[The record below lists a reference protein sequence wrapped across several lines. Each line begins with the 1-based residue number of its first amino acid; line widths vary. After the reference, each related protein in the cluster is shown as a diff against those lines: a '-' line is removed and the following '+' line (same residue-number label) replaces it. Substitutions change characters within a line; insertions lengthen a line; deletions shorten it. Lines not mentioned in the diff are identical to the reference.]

1 MDILTKLNL
10 FLLILIFLIS
20 IFIFYSLFLQHMK
33 GNLLHLNGKS
43 FLLQKLD
50 FYLAKKKK
58 YSQQFSICMFEY
70 CMWISE
76 SSYNSIQ
83 RHIFSIFFLLL
94 FQSKQIENSQNVLL
108 LFISEKHFL
117 LFRPTPFIFIHPH
130 IIRFQSSLFFPNQLI

>member
-1 MDILTKLNL
+1 MYILTKLIF
-10 FLLILIFLIS
+10 FLPALIFLIS
-20 IFIFYSLFLQHMK
+20 IFIFYSPFLQHMK

-58 YSQQFSICMFEY
+58 ILNNFLFACLNIACEFLNLPTTLSKDIFFQF
-70 CMWISE
+70 
-76 SSYNSIQ
+76 
-83 RHIFSIFFLLL
+83 FFLL
-94 FQSKQIENSQNVLL
+94 FQYKQIENSQNVLL

-130 IIRFQSSLFFPNQLI
+130 IIRFLSSLFFPNQLI